1 MQLRRLKKLRL
12 WNKSKLKML
21 GKGYFAGI
29 SLYLN
34 QLGITNNII
43 TFGFDV
49 FRTYRERVEM
59 LRTKKLEIK
68 AARSVIYGKGTE
80 VAQEESSP
88 EESSSDD
95 DNDDVLTVDWRA
107 KHL

>member
-1 MQLRRLKKLRL
+1 
-12 WNKSKLKML
+12 
-21 GKGYFAGI
+21 
-29 SLYLN
+29 
-34 QLGITNNII
+34 
-43 TFGFDV
+43 
-49 FRTYRERVEM
+49 M
-59 LRTKKLEIK
+59 LRKKKLEIK

-107 KHL
+107 KHLWTIAPYFQVILPLSLAPSSSMLLVCMQV